1 MKKESAFHLT
11 LLEDSDNG
19 TEFSFGDKS
28 NSDFL
33 FTLDGLSA
41 VLRKLQGKKTRRFLW
56 VPKTTQIQLKYK
68 DSVFMVTKK
77 NINPNTARVPQREP
91 FSVLYKKGPEE
102 KTVRK
107 NDGMEKSD
115 ARNGE
120 RESVY
125 RC

>member
-68 DSVFMVTKK
+68 DSVFIVAKK
-77 NINPNTARVPQREP
+77 KTQILQEFHNESHFQCSIG
-91 FSVLYKKGPEE
+91 KG
-102 KTVRK
+102 
-107 NDGMEKSD
+107 
-115 ARNGE
+115 
-120 RESVY
+120 
-125 RC
+125 